1 MVDKRSNTAQ
11 AQVHVYFLRP
21 FRIEQKGNIVH
32 LPTRKTE
39 SLLAYL
45 VLHPNSHSREKLAT
59 LLWADSSDVSARGSL
74 RKALNFIRKHL
85 GNEIILSDRDQ
96 VQLNPDFDL
105 YCDAVEFERQA
116 SPLLAVQNQNIHE
129 MDFEFYKNELLTDF
143 YEDWILE
150 EREHYH
156 QLYIK
161 VLLRAIEVLRAQ
173 SEYSTAIQYAK
184 KLLIHDSTNEPAY
197 QHLIFCHIAS
207 GDRYEAV
214 QQYET
219 CRKVLETE
227 LGVKPARETR
237 ALYEWI
243 TQSSTEVES
252 LAARLTNLPIPI
264 SSFIGRGR
272 ELAEIKRLLSTAR
285 LITLTGVGGSG
296 KTRLAIRVATELLD
310 SFHNGVWWVDFSS
323 LSSAALVPQSVAKCL
338 GVIESPEQALIEA
351 IIAAIQEKEML
362 LVLDNCEHLVETCAQ
377 LANRLL
383 TECPH
388 LKIFTTSREA
398 LRVDGEVVFSVPT
411 LLVPKIDRI
420 SIAELLLDYES
431 VKLFVARARAV
442 QNSFVV
448 DDHTAV
454 FIAQICARLDGI
466 PLAIELAAARVKT
479 MSVGQIT
486 ANLNDVFGLLIG
498 RSRTALPR
506 QQTLRA
512 LIDWSYDL
520 LSGDEQ
526 EVLRCLSVFAGGW
539 TLEAGEAVSNNWTM
553 LDLLSHLVDKSLVA
567 VDFEHDNEPRFFLLE
582 TIRQYAREK
591 LSESGEAKSIRDR
604 HLAYFLSLAVRAEPE
619 VHGAEQLLW
628 FDRLE
633 AELDNFRTALEW
645 SLEGGERGAQ
655 LGLQMASSLW
665 WFWFLRNHHEESR
678 WLEKTLE
685 VSRNSTD
692 LVTRAN
698 ALVRLAWVRFFDESH
713 ADEGLTLGRTLGPAG
728 RESVALALLG
738 KGAWAMYQADYARA
752 KSLAEESSKLFREI
766 RNRWGLCEAL
776 TWMGLSLIF
785 HGEYRQAISP
795 LEESLTLAR
804 QANDGDEIGFA
815 LWQLGKAAMG
825 QKEYARATVLMEESL
840 ALYKELKLYV
850 GITFLLGDLGKVS
863 LAQNDYQRAAS
874 HYREA
879 LTIHWDRGNKRF
891 IAEDL
896 ERLADVA
903 IMLQQSERAAR
914 LLGAAEALRQST
926 GADLFP
932 YQLEDYERDL
942 EILRSQLDETALRIH
957 WVEGR
962 AMDVKQAV
970 EYALTGQSK

>member
-1 MVDKRSNTAQ
+1 MVDKGSSTAQ
-11 AQVHVYFLRP
+11 VCMYLLCP
-21 FRIEQKGNIVH
+21 FRIEQKGLSVR

-45 VLHPNSHSREKLAT
+45 VLHPGFHSREKLAT
-59 LLWADSSDVSARGSL
+59 LFWADSSDTSARGSL

-85 GNEIILSDRDQ
+85 GNEIILADREKI
-96 VQLNPDFDL
+96 QLNSNQL
-105 YCDAVEFERQA
+105 VYCDAVEFERQA
-116 SPLLAVQNQNIHE
+116 ARFLAVQNPDIHE
-129 MDFEFYKNELLTDF
+129 MDFELYQNELLTDF
-143 YEDWILE
+143 YEDWVFD
-150 EREHYH
+150 ERERYH
-156 QLYIK
+156 QLYSK
-161 VLLRAIEVLRAQ
+161 VLLRAIELLRSQ

-207 GDRYEAV
+207 GDRHGALR
-214 QQYET
+214 QYET

-227 LGVKPARETR
+227 LGVEPARETR

-243 TQSSTEVES
+243 TQSSDIRS
-252 LAARLTNLPIPI
+252 LAARITNLPIPI
-264 SSFIGRGR
+264 SSFVGRSR
-272 ELAEIKRLLSTAR
+272 ELAEIKQIISNAR
-285 LITLTGVGGSG
+285 LVTLTGVGGSG

-323 LSSAALVPQSVAKCL
+323 LSSAALVPQSVARCF
-338 GVIESPEQALIEA
+338 GVIESPDQALIES
-351 IIAAIQEKEML
+351 IIAAVQEKEML
-362 LVLDNCEHLVETCAQ
+362 LVLDNCEHLVEACAQ
-377 LANRLL
+377 LVNRLL
-383 TECPH
+383 TQCPH
-388 LKIFTTSREA
+388 LKILTTSREA
-398 LRVDGEVVFSVPT
+398 LRVDGEVVFNVPT
-411 LLVPKIDRI
+411 LLVPNIDRI

-431 VKLFVARARAV
+431 VKLFVSRARAV
-442 QNSFVV
+442 QNNFIVA
-448 DDHTAV
+448 DRTAV

-466 PLAIELAAARVKT
+466 PLAIELAAARVRT
-479 MSVGQIT
+479 MSVQQIA
-486 ANLNDVFGLLIG
+486 ANLDDAFQLLSG
-498 RSRTALPR
+498 GSRAALPR

-520 LSGDEQ
+520 LSGEEQ

-539 TLEAGEAVSNNWTM
+539 TLEAGEAVCNNSTM
-553 LDLLSHLVDKSLVA
+553 LGLLSHLVDKSLVA
-567 VDFEHDNEPRFFLLE
+567 VDFEHDNEPRYFLFE

-591 LSESGEAKSIRDR
+591 LSESGEASSIRDR
-604 HLAYFLSLAVRAEPE
+604 HLAYFLALAVRAEPE

-628 FDRLE
+628 FVRLE
-633 AELDNFRTALEW
+633 AELNNFRTALEW

-685 VSRNSTD
+685 ASRSSTD
-692 LVTRAN
+692 LVRRAN
-698 ALVRLAWVRFFDESH
+698 ALVRLGWVRFFDEAR
-713 ADEGLTLGRTLGPAG
+713 ADEGLALGQTLGTAG

-766 RNRWGLCEAL
+766 GNRWGLCEAL
-776 TWMGLSLIF
+776 TWIGLSLIF
-785 HGEYRQAISP
+785 HGDHQQAIAP

-804 QANDGDEIGFA
+804 QAKDGNAIGFA

-825 QKEYARATVLMEESL
+825 QKEYAWATVLMEESL
-840 ALYKELKLYV
+840 ALYKELKLYL
-850 GITFLLGDLGKVS
+850 GMTFVLGDLGKAS
-863 LAQNDYQRAAS
+863 LGQRDYQQAAS

-891 IAEDL
+891 TAEDL

-903 IMLQQSERAAR
+903 LMCQQSKHAAR
-914 LLGAAEALRQST
+914 LLGAAEALRQSA
-926 GADLFP
+926 GVDLFP
-932 YQLEDYERDL
+932 YQIEDYERGL
-942 EILRSQLDETALRIH
+942 ELLRSQLDETALTIH
-957 WVEGR
+957 WAEGR

>member
-1 MVDKRSNTAQ
+1 MIDKRSNTAQ
-11 AQVHVYFLRP
+11 VCMYLLCP
-21 FRIEQKGNIVH
+21 FRIEQKGISVH

-45 VLHPNSHSREKLAT
+45 VLHPGFHSREKLAT
-59 LLWADSSDVSARGSL
+59 LFWADSSDTSARGSL

-85 GNEIILSDRDQ
+85 GNEIILADREKI
-96 VQLNPDFDL
+96 QLNPNQL
-105 YCDAVEFERQA
+105 WYCDAVEFERQA
-116 SPLLAVQNQNIHE
+116 SRFLAVQNPDLHD
-129 MDFEFYKNELLTDF
+129 MDFELYRNELLTYF
-143 YEDWILE
+143 YEEWILE

-161 VLLRAIEVLRAQ
+161 ILLRAIEVLRAQ

-184 KLLIHDSTNEPAY
+184 KLLIHETTNEQAY
-197 QHLIFCHIAS
+197 QHLIFCHIAL
-207 GDRYEAV
+207 GDRHGAL
-214 QQYET
+214 QQYEA

-227 LGVKPARETR
+227 LGVKPARET
-237 ALYEWI
+237 ATLYEWI
-243 TQSSTEVES
+243 TQSSDIRS
-252 LAARLTNLPIPI
+252 LAARVTNLPIPI
-264 SSFIGRGR
+264 SSFVGRVR
-272 ELAEIKRLLSTAR
+272 EFAEIKQLISNTRLV
-285 LITLTGVGGSG
+285 TLTGVGGSG
-296 KTRLAIRVATELLD
+296 KTRLAIRVATELID
-310 SFHNGVWWVDFSS
+310 SFQDGVWWVDFSS
-323 LSSAALVPQSVAKCL
+323 LSNAALVPQSVAKCL
-338 GVIESPEQALIEA
+338 GIIESPEQALIES

-362 LVLDNCEHLVETCAQ
+362 LVLDNCEHLVEACAQ
-377 LANRLL
+377 LVNRLL
-383 TECPH
+383 KQCPH
-388 LKIFTTSREA
+388 LKVLTTSREA
-398 LRVDGEVVFSVPT
+398 LQVDGEVVFSVPT
-411 LLVPKIDRI
+411 LLVPNIDRI

-431 VKLFVARARAV
+431 VKLFVTRARAV

-454 FIAQICARLDGI
+454 FIAQICAHLDGI
-466 PLAIELAAARVKT
+466 PLAIELAAAKAKT

-486 ANLNDVFGLLIG
+486 ANLNDVFGLLSG

-520 LSGDEQ
+520 LSGEEQ

-539 TLEAGEAVSNNWTM
+539 TLEAGEAVCNNTTM
-553 LDLLSHLVDKSLVA
+553 LNLLSHLVDKSLVA
-567 VDFEHDNEPRFFLLE
+567 VDFEHDNEPRYFLLE

-591 LSESGEAKSIRDR
+591 LSESGEANSIRDR
-604 HLAYFLSLAVRAEPE
+604 HLAYFLVLAVRAEPE

-645 SLEGGERGAQ
+645 SLEGGERDAQ
-655 LGLQMASSLW
+655 LGLKMASSLW

-678 WLEKTLE
+678 WLEKTLDA
-685 VSRNSTD
+685 SRNSTD

-698 ALVRLAWVRFFDESH
+698 ALVRLAWVRFFDEAH

-863 LAQNDYQRAAS
+863 LAQNDYQQAAS

-932 YQLEDYERDL
+932 YQLEDYEGDL